1 MSNTKAF
8 RQQIAEENEKLFNT
22 VKPIS
27 QKYNLSTII
36 NKAYLN
42 DDGEIKIFNGYT
54 DDAIV
59 YFSKLN
65 KKICALNFASAKHP
79 GGGYL
84 RGALAQEEELCRQY
98 PTLYTTLNEMKH
110 KYNQY
115 PLKFGEL
122 IYSHDVKRLRENYKK
137 QYEIIKNSTTCC
149 DFITCA
155 SINLNQRKFAEI
167 LSQEHEHIVRSMDLM
182 FKTAINN
189 DIRILILG
197 AWGCGVFSPTDNV
210 YPTYTYTNFMANE
223 FKKIAKKY
231 VKCFDIIVFAVAND
245 KNGIVFQ
252 NVLKN

>member
-8 RQQIAEENEKLFNT
+8 RQQIAEENEKIIHT
-22 VKPIS
+22 VLPSS
-27 QKYNLSTII
+27 QKFNLSTII

-42 DDGEIKIFNGYT
+42 DQGKISVFNGYT
-54 DDAIV
+54 DDAIM

-65 KKICALNFASAKHP
+65 KKMCALNFANAKNP

-98 PTLYTTLNEMKH
+98 PTLHTTLHEMKY

-122 IYSHDVKRLRENYKK
+122 IYSHYVERLRENYKTG
-137 QYEIIKNSTTCC
+137 YNIIQNPITHC

-155 SINLNQRKFAEI
+155 SINLNQRTFAEI
-167 LSQEHEHIVRSMDLM
+167 LPQEREHIIRSIDLM
-182 FKTAINN
+182 FKVAINN

-197 AWGCGVFSPTDNV
+197 AWGCGAFSPIDNV
-210 YPTYTYTNFMANE
+210 NPTFTYTNFMANE
-223 FKKIAKKY
+223 FKKAAKKY
-231 VKCFDIIVFAVAND
+231 VKCFDIIVFAVSND
-245 KNGIVFQ
+245 TNGTVFQ
-252 NVLKN
+252 TVFKN